1 MPFEIIPL
9 SRARVSFY
17 KYSIVTRPCMF
28 LYPVP
33 FLGHSTSNIL
43 ILMLILILKAF
54 LVRPLQEGHGCIT
67 VLVNPSYKIQLLNVK
82 HKIKI
87 VSFKKFSKV
96 GDVGFS
102 ANVFGESVPCRRTS
116 VRKDTLAELGTR
128 SR

>member
-1 MPFEIIPL
+1 
-9 SRARVSFY
+9 
-17 KYSIVTRPCMF
+17 MF

-67 VLVNPSYKIQLLNVK
+67 ILVNPSYKIQLLNVK

-87 VSFKKFSKV
+87 VSFKKLSKV

-102 ANVFGESVPCRRTS
+102 ANVFGESVACGRNG
-116 VRKDTLAELGTR
+116 VRKGMLTELGAK